1 MQEIT
6 FLKKYLICGLASIV
20 APCCFLPSAAG
31 PSARARLISW
41 GAALST
47 LGLLVSG
54 AEGPGGMGIELSE
67 VGPLAI
73 GLMEVGRGIPGRGT
87 PVGRRGGG
95 PGGRSRRG
103 GIPKHPS
110 S

>member
-1 MQEIT
+1 
-6 FLKKYLICGLASIV
+6 
-20 APCCFLPSAAG
+20 
-31 PSARARLISW
+31 
-41 GAALST
+41 
-47 LGLLVSG
+47 
-54 AEGPGGMGIELSE
+54 MGIELSE

-73 GLMEVGRGIPGRGT
+73 GLMEVGRGIPGKGI

-110 S
+110 SKLTL